1 MKRSLNAYKT
11 IPKLNRGQFQPPN
24 TRRELQALLDSAR
37 NGVICVPSK
46 CNKLVY
52 MFKGVESLQE
62 LVDAFTYIVQE
73 DFKSGV
79 YTNAAQNC
87 YFVYT
92 HAEYERVR
100 KKLYGV

>member
-1 MKRSLNAYKT
+1 
-11 IPKLNRGQFQPPN
+11 
-24 TRRELQALLDSAR
+24 
-37 NGVICVPSK
+37 
-46 CNKLVY
+46 

-62 LVDAFTYIVQE
+62 LVDVFTYIVQE